1 MRQDQPPQIIHT
13 SADDIPDDEMGDK
26 LPARLEFRESGED
39 AFFAAVISE
48 VNGDRVHFKLAPTY
62 TLYMCCRY
70 RTSPAYR
77 EELSKL
83 QRGERLAITVQK
95 IANMVRST
103 VEVRNIYCFKSLT
116 NISNLIYQDDVLG
129 NYLAL
134 LCPSFFHPSASWR
147 KSLIQN

>member
-1 MRQDQPPQIIHT
+1 
-13 SADDIPDDEMGDK
+13 MGDK

-48 VNGDRVHFKLAPTY
+48 VNGDRVQFKLAPTY

-77 EELSKL
+77 EDLTRY
-83 QRGERLAITVQK
+83 QRSERLSYTVQK

-103 VEVRNIYCFKSLT
+103 VEV
-116 NISNLIYQDDVLG
+116 
-129 NYLAL
+129 NYLYFRRHQL
-134 LCPSFFHPSASWR
+134 FFFLTIFMQI
-147 KSLIQN
+147 SLELV

>member
-1 MRQDQPPQIIHT
+1 
-13 SADDIPDDEMGDK
+13 MGDR

-77 EELSKL
+77 EELTSY
-83 QRGERLAITVQK
+83 QRNDQLGLTVQK

-103 VEVRNIYCFKSLT
+103 VEVNFFEL
-116 NISNLIYQDDVLG
+116 LIFRDHFPILFY
-129 NYLAL
+129 
-134 LCPSFFHPSASWR
+134 
-147 KSLIQN
+147 

>member
-1 MRQDQPPQIIHT
+1 MHS
-13 SADDIPDDEMGDK
+13 SADDISDDGMGDK

-39 AFFAAVISE
+39 AFFAAVVSE

-70 RTSPAYR
+70 RISPVYR

-83 QRGERLAITVQK
+83 QRGERLSVTVQK

-103 VEVRNIYCFKSLT
+103 VEVKFACHILALFFF
-116 NISNLIYQDDVLG
+116 
-129 NYLAL
+129 LAL
-134 LCPSFFHPSASWR
+134 L
-147 KSLIQN
+147 LISVY

>member
-1 MRQDQPPQIIHT
+1 MQQDLPPQVIHAT
-13 SADDIPDDEMGDK
+13 ADDTPDDGMGDK
-26 LPARLEFRESGED
+26 LPARLEYRESGED

-83 QRGERLAITVQK
+83 QRGERLGVTVQK

-103 VEVRNIYCFKSLT
+103 VEVNIF
-116 NISNLIYQDDVLG
+116 VPF
-129 NYLAL
+129 YL
-134 LCPSFFHPSASWR
+134 
-147 KSLIQN
+147 

>member
-1 MRQDQPPQIIHT
+1 
-13 SADDIPDDEMGDK
+13 MGDR

-77 EELSKL
+77 EELTSY
-83 QRGERLAITVQK
+83 QRNDRLGLTVQK

-103 VEVRNIYCFKSLT
+103 VEVNFFEL
-116 NISNLIYQDDVLG
+116 LIFRDH
-129 NYLAL
+129 
-134 LCPSFFHPSASWR
+134 F
-147 KSLIQN
+147 LILFY